1 MKATMTIA
9 GSRVPA
15 SVPMTL
21 IGQSRDRMRV
31 LKVILN
37 NHNHNLSDMNRRFD
51 EVG

>member
-1 MKATMTIA
+1 MKAAVTIA
-9 GSRVPA
+9 GSRVAA

-21 IGQSRDRMRV
+21 IGQSRDKMRE

-37 NHNHNLSDMNRRFD
+37 NHNLSDMNRCSD